1 MVYLLLAF
9 GFDMH
14 KPPGVSIMYSYRI
27 CNNFGQFDGWATTK
41 KNMILC
47 ALNSGRS
54 STNHKFGETCDIL

>member
-1 MVYLLLAF
+1 
-9 GFDMH
+9 
-14 KPPGVSIMYSYRI
+14 MYSDRI